1 MIETMWSTPPPM
13 LMGWVT
19 QLGFFVCMIFLS
31 ISLASGLYYAAELA
45 EENTVMARKVL
56 KYWIVAVCVVHVL
69 LWLVDGMP
77 FWQCFWGLAAN
88 AAYSTLLHEY
98 PFVKF
103 FAPPAIASILLF
115 CIDTCQW
122 YLYFIDDGT
131 PGYSVSMIIGFFGT
145 MVWPVPFGFFVTLS
159 LSDQGLP
166 GLGTINNRG
175 DQSIQKKRRGILGI
189 LDFFFKR
196 GTPTSELK
204 GY

>member
-1 MIETMWSTPPPM
+1 MIETMWSQPPPL

-19 QLGFFVCMIFLS
+19 QLGFLVCMVFFS

-45 EENTVMARKVL
+45 EENTVMAKKVL
-56 KYWIVAVCVVHVL
+56 KYWGWGVMVVLSL
-69 LWLVDGMP
+69 LWLVDGIP
-77 FWQCFWGLAAN
+77 FWKCACGLLAN
-88 AAYSTLLHEY
+88 ISYGTLLFEY
-98 PFVKF
+98 PFARFISAPVILSIALF
-103 FAPPAIASILLF
+103 F
-115 CIDTCQW
+115 IDTCQW
-122 YLYFIDDGT
+122 YLYFIDDFT

-159 LSDQGLP
+159 LSDQSLP
-166 GLGTINNRG
+166 GLGSLHNRG
-175 DQSIQKKRRGILGI
+175 DHEVAKKRRGILGI